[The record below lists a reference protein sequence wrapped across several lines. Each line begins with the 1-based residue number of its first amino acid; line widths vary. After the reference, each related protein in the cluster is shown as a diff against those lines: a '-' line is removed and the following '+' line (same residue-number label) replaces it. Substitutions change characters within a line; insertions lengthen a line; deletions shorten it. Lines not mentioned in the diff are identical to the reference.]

1 MVHVHIRL
9 DAYTAGGVYHEKI
22 SEFTEQVHTPEQS
35 S

>member
-9 DAYTAGGVYHEKI
+9 DAYTAGIYHGKI
-22 SEFTEQVHTPEQS
+22 TEFTEQVHTPEQS